1 MYADHTVLFSN
12 FITIGSGN
20 EGSEDDDT
28 QKVDDKSDTTVQLP
42 VMLTIM
48 QPVIFNQQK
57 SPSYKWKE
65 KVQEKIRMLQIQ
77 KCKFSSRYEK
87 NLGRSKHQTS
97 KMKMNCLVPW

>member
-1 MYADHTVLFSN
+1 MPQGAILGPLLFIVYINDLPRCVKHCSVNMYADHTVLFSN

-57 SPSYKWKE
+57 SPSYK
-65 KVQEKIRMLQIQ
+65 
-77 KCKFSSRYEK
+77 
-87 NLGRSKHQTS
+87 
-97 KMKMNCLVPW
+97 